1 MGGHLCPLAVSALRR
16 LLDLL
21 LLDLDEL
28 LLKLLNDSLKLLRF
42 GLLLLVHL
50 FQLRKLLLLFLKL
63 LFVNIQVQL
72 VAVFLLTGGNIE
84 LLDLVKVLLQ
94 ILALLLEQ

>member
-50 FQLRKLLLLFLKL
+50 FQLRKLLLLFLEL

>member
-1 MGGHLCPLAVSALRR
+1 LGGHLCPLAVSALRR

-50 FQLRKLLLLFLKL
+50 FQLRKLLLLFLEL

>member
-28 LLKLLNDSLKLLRF
+28 LLKLLNDSLKLLLF
-42 GLLLLVHL
+42 GLLLLVNL